1 MTGPLEG
8 IRVVDCSAYIT
19 GPFAT
24 MMLAD
29 QGADVVKL
37 EPIGIG
43 DVMRHLGTSRGGIS
57 TIFAGCNRSKRSLA
71 LDLREARGREI
82 LYALVEGADV
92 FVQNFRPGVAE
103 RIEIGEARL
112 DQVADRRGNREF
124 LEAAGD
130 RPLPVRA
137 ALEDAVLLEIAD
149 DLEGEERIAVGPI
162 HDGRAEAAHEGVGA
176 ESLGGDAFDRVRR
189 QR

>member
-8 IRVVDCSAYIT
+8 IRIVDCSAYIT

-24 MMLAD
+24 MVLAD

-43 DVMRHLGTSRGGIS
+43 DVMRHLGTARGGIS

-82 LYALVEGADV
+82 LYALWKVPTYSSRLPTRSGGANRD
-92 FVQNFRPGVAE
+92 RRGPLAKGAP
-103 RIEIGEARL
+103 RSDLRL
-112 DQVADRRGNREF
+112 DQCIRVGWTLGEPAGLRPRRASAVRGR
-124 LEAAGD
+124 LRAGD
-130 RPLPVRA
+130 LDTESHTSSRTRWWTSSRP
-137 ALEDAVLLEIAD
+137 
-149 DLEGEERIAVGPI
+149 
-162 HDGRAEAAHEGVGA
+162 
-176 ESLGGDAFDRVRR
+176 
-189 QR
+189 